1 MLRVTKILR
10 VGRFDIKC
18 FGDVVALWRCG
29 GSLVVRQTSEA
40 EVPGSNPAS
49 PIMIG
54 AAGSMCHT
62 VKSQGRG
69 ENLHLR
75 P

>member
-1 MLRVTKILR
+1 MWWL
-10 VGRFDIKC
+10 
-18 FGDVVALWRCG
+18 FGDVVVHRRCG
-29 GSLVVRQTSEA
+29 GSLVVRQSSQA

-49 PIMIG
+49 PTMIG

-75 P
+75 PKKIPNISLITLN